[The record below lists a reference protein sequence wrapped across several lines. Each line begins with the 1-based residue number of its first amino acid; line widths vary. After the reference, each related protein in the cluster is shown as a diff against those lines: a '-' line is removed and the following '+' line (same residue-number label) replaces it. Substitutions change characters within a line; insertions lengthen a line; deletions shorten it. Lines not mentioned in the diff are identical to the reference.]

1 MQERLKVYEEKMNK
15 SYDALLNEYTSIRA
29 GRGEPA
35 CTGQNQSRLL
45 RRTDPVTAGG
55 KYLCTGA
62 AYDSDPAV
70 GEEAH

>member
-15 SYDALLNEYTSIRA
+15 SYSCWTC
-29 GRGEPA
+29 EPA

-55 KYLCTGA
+55 KYLCAGA

>member
-15 SYDALLNEYTSIRA
+15 SYDALLNEYTIHSCWTC
-29 GRGEPA
+29 EPA

-55 KYLCTGA
+55 KYLCAGA